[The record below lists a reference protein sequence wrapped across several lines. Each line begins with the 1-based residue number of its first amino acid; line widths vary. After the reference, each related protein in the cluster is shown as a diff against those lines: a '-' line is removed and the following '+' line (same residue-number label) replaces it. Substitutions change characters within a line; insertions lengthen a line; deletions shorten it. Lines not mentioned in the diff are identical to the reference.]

1 MTDKEII
8 QKLTVELEFVASTF
22 GARSNLSPRKYAQM
36 LLDFIQTAQGQQ
48 PDGLQVGDRVVG
60 FWGAMHAPDF
70 GVIDQIGSSVVRIVW
85 DDDDTADIRERDDIG
100 GDWFEQDTPRPGLYL
115 YEKAAA

>member
-36 LLDFIQTAQGQQ
+36 LLDFIKTNQDRQTQG
-48 PDGLQVGDRVVG
+48 
-60 FWGAMHAPDF
+60 
-70 GVIDQIGSSVVRIVW
+70 
-85 DDDDTADIRERDDIG
+85 DT
-100 GDWFEQDTPRPGLYL
+100 T
-115 YEKAAA
+115 